1 MAPPANPDRVP
12 FWTRLVYGTV
22 NTPLS
27 FVGFPLVIYLAPF
40 YAGELGIPLAAVGA
54 ALFLGRLTDVV
65 SDLVIGVATD
75 RVRTPIGR
83 RRPWLL
89 AGAAVML
96 LGVWQLFMPPPDV
109 GVWRLLLWVGV
120 VYLGFTMVALPHEA
134 WGAELSGDY
143 AERTRITS
151 TRQFFG
157 LTGLVVATIVPAVV
171 MARGGSSGEVLR
183 SLGWLFIALMPIA
196 VLLIAFFVR
205 EPRTDRGEA
214 HVPFWRGLRIMS
226 RNGPFKRVNAVL
238 FIAAV
243 GETFRVTITYFFA
256 QSVIGV
262 TNLGSIYL
270 WYFGVGLAAVPVWN
284 WLGNT
289 LGKHRALALSFS
301 IISLVS
307 AATFFL
313 QRGDILAFTVLFTIK
328 GFCFGSLQL
337 LPSAMVADIVDV
349 DAARSGQQRQGLFY
363 AVTGLALKLGM
374 AFGQGVS
381 LSLLQ
386 VTGYQAGGENSAE
399 ALLWLRVFYC
409 IVPIVLFLTTLRM
422 IWKYPLTR
430 ARHDRLR
437 GRLAARADRL
447 ARRAA

>member
-1 MAPPANPDRVP
+1 MGARSSDRVP
-12 FWTRLVYGTV
+12 LWTKLVYGTI

-40 YAGELGIPLAAVGA
+40 YAGELGLPLAIVGA
-54 ALFLGRLTDVV
+54 ALFIGRLTDVV
-65 SDLVIGVATD
+65 SDFVIGVATD
-75 RVRTPIGR
+75 RIRTPIGR
-83 RRPWLL
+83 RRPWII
-89 AGAAVML
+89 AGGAVML
-96 LGVWQLFMPPPDV
+96 VGVWQLFMPPPDV
-109 GVWRLLLWVGV
+109 GMWHLLIWVGV

-151 TRQFFG
+151 TRQLFG
-157 LTGLVVATIVPAVV
+157 LTGLVIATIVPAVV
-171 MARGGSSGEVLR
+171 MGRGGASSDVLR
-183 SLGWLFIALMPIA
+183 SLGWLFIALMPVA
-196 VLLIAFFVR
+196 VLLISLFVR
-205 EPRTDRGEA
+205 EPLATTHEA
-214 HVPFWRGLRIMS
+214 HVPFWRGMKIMS
-226 RNGPFKRVNAVL
+226 RNGPFKRVSTVL

-262 TNLGSIYL
+262 TNLGGIYL

-289 LGKHRALALSFS
+289 IGKHRALALSFS

-307 AATFFL
+307 LATFFL
-313 QRGDILAFTVLFTIK
+313 SRGDVLAFTILFAVK

-337 LPSAMVADIVDV
+337 LPSAMIADIVDV

-363 AVTGLALKLGM
+363 AVGGLALKLGM

-386 VTGYQAGGENSAE
+386 ATGYQAGAENTPE
-399 ALLWLRVFYC
+399 ALLWLRMFYC
-409 IVPIVLFLTTLRM
+409 LVPLAIFLTTLRM
-422 IWKYPLTR
+422 IWRYPLTR
-430 ARHDRLR
+430 IRHQRLR
-437 GRLAARADRL
+437 GRLAERAERL
-447 ARRAA
+447 AKT